1 MKKKHY
7 FGRIKSRTIS
17 KIKENNFKSFFKKND
32 INKINLK
39 KKLILE
45 IGIGIGENLIY
56 LSRKNIQKNI
66 IGVDPFKNGM
76 VNVSDYCM
84 KNNIQNIYLFP
95 FVFQKF
101 FDKFK
106 NLRFNSIYILFPD
119 PWPKKKHHKR
129 RIINEQFLKQIFKIL
144 KKKGKVFISTDNCEY
159 YENINNIL
167 KKYTQIKIKKLKK
180 IVTIRTKYYLKA
192 ERKGNKI
199 NSIMFSNN

>member
-17 KIKENNFKSFFKKND
+17 KTKENNFKSFLKKNN
-32 INKINLK
+32 INRINLK

-45 IGIGIGENLIY
+45 IGIGMGENLIY
-56 LSRKNIQKNI
+56 LSRKNTQKNI

-84 KNNIQNIYLFP
+84 NNNIKNIYLFP

-119 PWPKKKHHKR
+119 PWPKKKHRKR
-129 RIINEQFLKQIFKIL
+129 RIINEQFLNQIFKIL

-167 KKYTQIKIKKLKK
+167 KKYTQIKIEKLKK
-180 IVTIRTKYYLKA
+180 IVTTRTKYYLKA
-192 ERKGNKI
+192 EIKGNKI

>member
-1 MKKKHY
+1 MKKKNY

-17 KIKENNFKSFFKKND
+17 KIKENNFKSFLKKNN

-45 IGIGIGENLIY
+45 IGIGMGENLIY

-66 IGVDPFKNGM
+66 IGVDPFKNGI

-84 KNNIQNIYLFP
+84 NNNIKNIYLFP

-106 NLRFNSIYILFPD
+106 KLRFNSIYILFPD

-129 RIINEQFLKQIFKIL
+129 RIINEQFIKQIFKIL
-144 KKKGKVFISTDNCEY
+144 KKKGKVFISTDNYEY
-159 YENINNIL
+159 YKNINNTL
-167 KKYTQIKIKKLKK
+167 KKYRKIKIKKLKK
-180 IVTIRTKYYLKA
+180 IITTKTKYYLKA

-199 NSIMFSNN
+199 NSIVFSKN